1 MMKKRVTNAL
11 SQL

>member
-1 MMKKRVTNAL
+1 MKKRVTNAL